1 MKPQINNNIPTNL
14 EPKVEPVV
22 PEKPAKKPSRMNG
35 MVIGTVILIICLVL
49 GLTYFVL
56 KDNGT
61 DLLALGNQT
70 DTNTESSTDENG
82 TTTEEDGNTT
92 ACESTDATSCEVSV
106 DNEGWALYSLP
117 EYGFSIE
124 IPDNTEKYNFSG
136 DEISYRWGTNHYDAI
151 ASDFIL
157 DDLLTNY
164 AHSARVSFSPTQH
177 TENLICEAHCQYEH
191 EFTVNIY
198 ANAEGKTLE
207 QVSSTYYD
215 NWTSK
220 YSDEMNGITN
230 KGLTEK
236 WGMDVS
242 EYTKNVGT
250 GFWSGYIVV
259 SGEYIYDV
267 EYHINP
273 EPAES
278 QAIGQKVLDSMKF
291 AK

>member
-1 MKPQINNNIPTNL
+1 MEPQINNNIPTNL

-22 PEKPAKKPSRMNG
+22 EKVEKKTPKMNG
-35 MVIGTVILIICLVL
+35 VVIGAVILIVCLVL
-49 GLTYFVL
+49 GLTYYVL
-56 KDNGT
+56 KDNGI
-61 DLLALGNQT
+61 DLLALGKQT
-70 DTNTESSTDENG
+70 DANTE
-82 TTTEEDGNTT
+82 TEEDSGTT
-92 ACESTDATSCEVSV
+92 EQEETSTCENNNGVCDIDV

-136 DEISYRWGTNHYDAI
+136 DEISYRWGTNHYDGI
-151 ASDFIL
+151 ASDFVL
-157 DDLLTNY
+157 EGLLTNY
-164 AHSARVSFSPTQH
+164 VHSARVSFSPTQY

-198 ANAEGKTLE
+198 TNAEGKTLE

-242 EYTKNVGT
+242 EYTKNIGT
-250 GFWSGYIVV
+250 GSWSGYIVV

-273 EPAES
+273 ESAES
-278 QAIGQKVLDSMKF
+278 QTIGQKVLDSMKF
-291 AK
+291 AE